1 MTKTLDTNNK
11 IMEKMMDSYQPGQ
24 QPLQVVKTVQPENV
38 KNVKGE
44 PNSALNPYCID
55 VDDDNEGDLPLN
67 VTNTSTYAP
76 YQTKEEYSS

>member
-11 IMEKMMDSYQPGQ
+11 ILEKMMVSYQPGQ
-24 QPLQVVKTVQPENV
+24 QPLPVKTVQPENV

-44 PNSALNPYCID
+44 LESDPYCID
-55 VDDDNEGDLPLN
+55 VEDEGDLPLN

-76 YQTKEEYSS
+76 YQTKEEFSS